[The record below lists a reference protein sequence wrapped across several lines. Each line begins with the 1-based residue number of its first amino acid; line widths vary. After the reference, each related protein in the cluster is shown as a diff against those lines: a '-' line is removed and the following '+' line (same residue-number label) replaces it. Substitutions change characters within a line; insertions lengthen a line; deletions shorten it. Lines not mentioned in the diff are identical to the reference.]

1 MSIKFHFPGG
11 SVIFGLILF
20 LIEFQHSVSCE
31 LTLVGFLRTRTRSPL
46 SLGLQNLG
54 VVLGTEWTFR
64 ECLLIDFN
72 CMLFLLSG
80 LGLTQYFSEA
90 LTWFWENSLLIKY
103 SGKWLSRDVQAS
115 HPTSH

>member
-11 SVIFGLILF
+11 IVTFALILF
-20 LIEFQHSVSCE
+20 LIEFQHSGSCE

-64 ECLLIDFN
+64 ECLLIDLNFV
-72 CMLFLLSG
+72 LFLLSG

-103 SGKWLSRDVQAS
+103 SGKWLSKVVLM
-115 HPTSH
+115 